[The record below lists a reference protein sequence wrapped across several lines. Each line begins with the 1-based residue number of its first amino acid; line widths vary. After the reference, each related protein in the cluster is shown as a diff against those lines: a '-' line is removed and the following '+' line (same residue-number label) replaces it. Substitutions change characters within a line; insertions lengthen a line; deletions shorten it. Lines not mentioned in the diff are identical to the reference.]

1 MPQVL
6 GVGNL
11 QYTVLSTAGTTTL
24 NPGQA
29 SGVQSQCGVLGGFV
43 AVANGTNFAFTAYD
57 ILPPATPGGTSAGT
71 NTLLNGTATAAGQQF
86 PAGLNGDNVRYRG
99 ALVVVTAGTPGVF
112 NALWD

>member
-11 QYTVLSTAGTTTL
+11 QYTALTTAGTTTL
-24 NPGQA
+24 NPGQS
-29 SGVQSQCGVLGGFV
+29 SGVASQPGVLGGFV
-43 AVANGTNFAFTAYD
+43 AVGLGTAWAFTAYD
-57 ILPPATPGGTSAGT
+57 IIPPTPGGAPSST

-86 PAGLNGDNVRYRG
+86 SAGLNGDNVRYRG
-99 ALVVVTAGTPGVF
+99 ALVVVTTGTPGVF